1 MFSFPRKNRLSQGK
15 KSPIVIP
22 PKKPQANRFPVKIPV
37 HFQRNNIVTYS
48 EVEIT
53 QELKKYPGL
62 LKTLGHGYQYQI
74 IFMDNEQGIKEY
86 WFCRNLKVT
95 MPLLKY
101 LNEQGW
107 QVDWQEKPFSL

>member
-1 MFSFPRKNRLSQGK
+1 MFSFPRKNRLSQDK
-15 KSPIVIP
+15 KSPVSYP
-22 PKKPQANRFPVKIPV
+22 NKQKPIKYPVKIPV

-48 EVEIT
+48 EVEIN

-62 LKTLGHGYQYQI
+62 LKTLGHAYQYQI
-74 IFMDNEQGIKEY
+74 IFIDSQQNLKEY
-86 WFCRNLKVT
+86 WFCRNLQIT

-101 LNEQGW
+101 LNQQGW

>member
-1 MFSFPRKNRLSQGK
+1 MFSFPRKNRSSQGK
-15 KSPIVIP
+15 KSSASYSNQLK
-22 PKKPQANRFPVKIPV
+22 PKRYPVKIPV

-48 EVEIT
+48 SVEIN

-62 LKTLGHGYQYQI
+62 LKTLGHAYQYEI
-74 IFMDNEQGIKEY
+74 IFIDNEQNSKEY
-86 WFCRNLKVT
+86 WFCRNLQVT